1 MSRLEAF
8 TVRKYTNSDGEEK
21 SAWTRIGIAFPHKNG
36 EGFNVQLDAIPAP
49 SAGKDGSM
57 KFEIVL
63 RPPMEKD
70 GERAPKGGKY
80 PTRSTEPPAAP
91 DLSDEIPW

>member
-36 EGFNVQLDAIPAP
+36 EGFNIQLDAIPAP
-49 SAGKDGSM
+49 SASKDGGM

-70 GERAPKGGKY
+70 GERKGGKY
-80 PTRSTEPPAAP
+80 PTRSTEPPAP
-91 DLSDEIPW
+91 SDDDLPW

>member
-21 SAWTRIGIAFPHKNG
+21 SAWTRIGVAFPHKNG

-49 SAGKDGSM
+49 SASKDGSM
-57 KFEIVL
+57 KYEVVL
-63 RPPMEKD
+63 RPPMEKKD
-70 GERAPKGGKY
+70 DERPAKGGKY
-80 PTRSTEPPAAP
+80 PTRATEPP
-91 DLSDEIPW
+91 DDSDMPFGP